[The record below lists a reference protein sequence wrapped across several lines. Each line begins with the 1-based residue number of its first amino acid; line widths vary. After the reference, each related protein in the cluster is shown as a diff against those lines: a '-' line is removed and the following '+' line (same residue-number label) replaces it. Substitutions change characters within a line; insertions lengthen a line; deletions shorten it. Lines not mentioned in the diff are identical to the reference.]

1 VRNAGTKVSP
11 PFARWNLTSTRGKDS
26 ALWILPMLLPKS
38 AQYAYLKDDLGLMQL
53 VTTAKDAALSA
64 KLIPR
69 YPLLGGWST
78 EMILGYSLPLPSTV
92 AQKGGVHTLTFLLG
106 PLVEY
111 VRPSSVKRYLLL
123 LFCRAK
129 SGNMLG
135 SSPSCRNRRA
145 RESTTHAHC
154 YGCRIPSGLPCSP
167 LRLFCSSC
175 SLGCDAVPLFVK
187 ISPPKV

>member
-1 VRNAGTKVSP
+1 
-11 PFARWNLTSTRGKDS
+11 
-26 ALWILPMLLPKS
+26 MLLPKS

-92 AQKGGVHTLTFLLG
+92 AQKEGVHTLTFLLG

-111 VRPSSVKRYLLL
+111 VRPSSVKRCLLL
-123 LFCRAK
+123 LFAALSTETCLALLPAAATDERGRVQRMGMAK
-129 SGNMLG
+129 AVASLQGFLALLLVCSAPLALLVVM
-135 SSPSCRNRRA
+135 PSLC
-145 RESTTHAHC
+145 
-154 YGCRIPSGLPCSP
+154 L
-167 LRLFCSSC
+167 
-175 SLGCDAVPLFVK
+175 
-187 ISPPKV
+187 